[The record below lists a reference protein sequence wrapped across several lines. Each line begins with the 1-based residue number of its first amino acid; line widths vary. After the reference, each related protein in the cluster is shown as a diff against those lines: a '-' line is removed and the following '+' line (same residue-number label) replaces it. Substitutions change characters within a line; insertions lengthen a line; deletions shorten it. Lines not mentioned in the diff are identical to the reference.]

1 MIAKNKTNHIGPK
14 ALFDPYFI
22 PPKILFRKNEQNS
35 LLSILKDSLEDR
47 FSLNILFQGN
57 QGIGKKVI
65 INKVVQEIIY
75 DKDFM
80 NSIKLS
86 IDCREKTT
94 EELMLSIIMAME
106 KNTNINLDLNLLL
119 SSKLSSLWGFIKFLF
134 KKSKNQT
141 LLIFTNAEHLEK
153 NFFKKLLTF
162 SKEVKL
168 DLISTVNNRLRNS
181 ALDLLPEFDY
191 KKKLKLYNYHQL
203 FSILEQR
210 VHLTFSHEIYDD
222 FIDYLTDL
230 IFEYYIPSPGKGI
243 DILRDLYPLL
253 KTQSMLN
260 NVDMTELSHTHFD
273 HFQRSDDFSLFNYI
287 SEENVLTIIFLD
299 GLAAYFLNNPSKYYI
314 SFENLRELYDL
325 SVESLEYQKNE
336 DEYISMIK
344 ILESLGILIRSNKS
358 KRLNLINQRR
368 SYFDAN
374 FFLGINPSRIKA
386 MIDAVFGKI

>member
-1 MIAKNKTNHIGPK
+1 
-14 ALFDPYFI
+14 
-22 PPKILFRKNEQNS
+22 
-35 LLSILKDSLEDR
+35 
-47 FSLNILFQGN
+47 
-57 QGIGKKVI
+57 
-65 INKVVQEIIY
+65 
-75 DKDFM
+75 
-80 NSIKLS
+80 
-86 IDCREKTT
+86 
-94 EELMLSIIMAME
+94 MAME

-243 DILRDLYPLL
+243 DILRDLYPIL

-314 SFENLRELYDL
+314 SFEDLRELYDL

-368 SYFDAN
+368 SYFNAN